1 MANNAA
7 RAVGDGFDGILTILE
22 APLGDA
28 STAHLE
34 LDRMQ
39 LELSRKLRELMEQER
54 LKRAGLKTERELLLL
69 EGSARE
75 DALKARVRT
84 LEQHVSQASESVQVC
99 RDQLQRLSR
108 EASAARRRN
117 HTYRQQRAEEV
128 RRYLGELRRVRQD
141 AEDLR
146 RLLVVARGDL
156 QGINAQAASLE
167 VALTNEKL
175 ARSQDMSEV
184 VRVLQT
190 GTTELETKVEELDA
204 GYATKYCMLQ
214 SKLDLLAD
222 KMEALRGHVRNL
234 RMDKAQSNISAA
246 LQEELIGRLQQ
257 QNEELL
263 HNALCMSDRVGT
275 LESENVT
282 LVEEACRAQHL
293 EAEVQRLGEAVMQQA
308 VAEKPKDRSP
318 PITIPEVISAVEGMT
333 AACYSRVTGGHA
345 LHGLASSMGLLGCDA
360 AIVLLNML
368 RQYRGNE
375 RVIVAILDAL
385 VRVVVEGPVSQ
396 ITFTLPL
403 LVAAGGREALLDVMG
418 RPLPLAAMESAVV
431 LISALAAAPN
441 AHVEGP
447 DDHAALDAVTNVL
460 KMVGGNERFDF
471 VLLMAIYNLCV
482 SSSWAQ
488 VRSMWC
494 ALVYVPELI

>member
-1 MANNAA
+1 
-7 RAVGDGFDGILTILE
+7 
-22 APLGDA
+22 
-28 STAHLE
+28 
-34 LDRMQ
+34 
-39 LELSRKLRELMEQER
+39 
-54 LKRAGLKTERELLLL
+54 
-69 EGSARE
+69 
-75 DALKARVRT
+75 
-84 LEQHVSQASESVQVC
+84 
-99 RDQLQRLSR
+99 
-108 EASAARRRN
+108 
-117 HTYRQQRAEEV
+117 
-128 RRYLGELRRVRQD
+128 
-141 AEDLR
+141 
-146 RLLVVARGDL
+146 
-156 QGINAQAASLE
+156 
-167 VALTNEKL
+167 
-175 ARSQDMSEV
+175 
-184 VRVLQT
+184 
-190 GTTELETKVEELDA
+190 
-204 GYATKYCMLQ
+204 
-214 SKLDLLAD
+214 
-222 KMEALRGHVRNL
+222 
-234 RMDKAQSNISAA
+234 
-246 LQEELIGRLQQ
+246 
-257 QNEELL
+257 
-263 HNALCMSDRVGT
+263 
-275 LESENVT
+275 
-282 LVEEACRAQHL
+282 
-293 EAEVQRLGEAVMQQA
+293 
-308 VAEKPKDRSP
+308 
-318 PITIPEVISAVEGMT
+318 
-333 AACYSRVTGGHA
+333 
-345 LHGLASSMGLLGCDA
+345 MGLLGCDA